1 MPAMSD
7 MSPNLKIPWLAFVS
21 PQWLGHASSP
31 CRLSRT
37 ACPRPTSLLRQL
49 RGRQYHC
56 PLPLALSKSQLAIV
70 IHTDSKTQSEFT
82 KTVAFTQPLG
92 TFLSFHIHHDKEVH
106 QRDTRAFFCFLQ
118 HHDTFVHLHRR
129 AVFIRPMN
137 LQYLGLPQTSSRA
150 SNRPLSRKPSESST
164 RSASTAPQQQRPE
177 DRPPPKRP
185 PLNRHLSCR
194 ISKDDSRDP
203 RP

>member
-1 MPAMSD
+1 MAGLCLLPMARSR
-7 MSPNLKIPWLAFVS
+7 
-21 PQWLGHASSP
+21 SSP
-31 CRLSRT
+31 YRHSLP
-37 ACPRPTSLLRQL
+37 ACPRPTSLPRPL

-56 PLPLALSKSQLAIV
+56 PLPLALSESQPAIV

-106 QRDTRAFFCFLQ
+106 QRDTRAFFCVLQ

-129 AVFIRPMN
+129 AIFIRPMN
-137 LQYLGLPQTSSRA
+137 LQYLGLPQTSSRT
-150 SNRPLSRKPSESST
+150 SNRPLARKPSESST
-164 RSASTAPQQQRPE
+164 RSASTAHQQQLPE
-177 DRPPPKRP
+177 DPPPPKRP
-185 PLNRHLSCR
+185 PLKRHLPCR
-194 ISKDDSRDP
+194 NSKDDSRDP